1 MNTKYTSQL
10 CVKQDLA
17 NITTQQ
23 NHCELLC
30 LVFDGW
36 LRPAMASSTM
46 AWLRRLAAS
55 CKWLRL
61 QWLSFKAWLR
71 AGKQLQ
77 LQWRAAATMS

>member
-46 AWLRRLAAS
+46 AWLR
-55 CKWLRL
+55 
-61 QWLSFKAWLR
+61 
-71 AGKQLQ
+71 
-77 LQWRAAATMS
+77 

>member
-1 MNTKYTSQL
+1 MKTKYTSQL

-17 NITTQQ
+17 DSTTQQ

-46 AWLRRLAAS
+46 AWLRWLAYESAGIGWVQVNVNQAS
-55 CKWLRL
+55 
-61 QWLSFKAWLR
+61 
-71 AGKQLQ
+71 
-77 LQWRAAATMS
+77 